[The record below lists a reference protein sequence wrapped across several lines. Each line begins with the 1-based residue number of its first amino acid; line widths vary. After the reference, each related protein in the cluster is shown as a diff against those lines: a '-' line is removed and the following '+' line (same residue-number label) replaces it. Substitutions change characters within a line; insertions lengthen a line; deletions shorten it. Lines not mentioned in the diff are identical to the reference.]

1 MNNNIPTLSSKEET
15 AIILQRYNS
24 AHAHNLIYSYEELR
38 ELGIEPEFLMA
49 LLEVF
54 EDTETFRPEDFESFK
69 LSAIVDY
76 LQKTHRYYLE
86 KKLPEIEQSIHLLS
100 KAYPES
106 HPLLKLLHSFYIAY
120 AQHLA
125 KHIEVEERELLPYIL
140 ELEGQQ
146 VNRVKKGIVQQFIEE
161 HHDTEKDL
169 EEVRNTI
176 LHYSPPEDNQT
187 LYRILLS
194 QLQVLEKDLAVH
206 ALIEDDVL
214 LPRALELEKR
224 SAQ

>member
-1 MNNNIPTLSSKEET
+1 MSYRGQRSIPSKDET
-15 AIILQRYNS
+15 SIILQRYN
-24 AHAHNLIYSYEELR
+24 AAQAHNLIYTLEELR
-38 ELGIEPEFLMA
+38 ELGIEPDFLMT

-54 EDTETFRPEDFESFK
+54 EDTDEFNPKDFNSFK
-69 LSAIVDY
+69 LSVIVDY
-76 LQKTHRYYLE
+76 LRKTHRYYLE

-100 KAYPES
+100 KAYPQS
-106 HPLLKLLHSFYIAY
+106 HPILQLLHDFYIDY
-120 AQHLA
+120 AKHLT

-140 ELEGQQ
+140 DLEHLGS
-146 VNRVKKGIVQQFIEE
+146 KGGNKGVVQKFIEE

-169 EEVRNTI
+169 EEVRNAI

-214 LPRALELEKR
+214 LPRALEMEKQGR
-224 SAQ
+224 